1 MKKETICVGFSDLAL
16 IISGLYFGED
26 LDIEKTEELIDYLN
40 DNEDKFAVVESYRPN
55 EEESE

>member
-1 MKKETICVGFSDLAL
+1 MKKETICVRFSDLVS

-26 LDIEKTEELIDYLN
+26 LDIETTEELIDYLN

-55 EEESE
+55 EEEE